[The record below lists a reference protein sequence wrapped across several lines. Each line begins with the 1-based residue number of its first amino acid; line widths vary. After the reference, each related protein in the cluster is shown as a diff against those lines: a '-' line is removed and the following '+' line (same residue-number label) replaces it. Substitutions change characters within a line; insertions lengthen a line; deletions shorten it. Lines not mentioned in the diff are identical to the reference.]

1 MTTSN
6 KNWLDFNSTNPL
18 TAFSLFK
25 QQSKNDYNRENS
37 YCLSRWRQYEVC
49 TLVTVTIPGAGHLS
63 KEPVSDQLN
72 RLSCELYRR
81 SSAVQLGPRSYR
93 RMWGLAPDLPPHM
106 WSSLELAGPP
116 WQKIFEPCRQHSF
129 LTQLCS
135 EVSDISCLSTL
146 NYKNKK
152 LRLI

>member
-25 QQSKNDYNRENS
+25 QQSENDYNRENS

-106 WSSLELAGPP
+106 WSSLERVGLHGRKYFNHVGNIPFSLSYVRRCP
-116 WQKIFEPCRQHSF
+116 TSHVFQLSITKIKN
-129 LTQLCS
+129 
-135 EVSDISCLSTL
+135 SD
-146 NYKNKK
+146 
-152 LRLI
+152 